1 MHMGTIGIRELRQ
14 NASRVLA
21 DVAAG
26 EEFIITDRG
35 RPVARLTAVVASPL
49 QALIDAGLAREA
61 RGDINSLAAPEDGP
75 SLSEA
80 LEDMRNTERY

>member
-1 MHMGTIGIRELRQ
+1 MGTMGIRELRQ

-26 EEFIITDRG
+26 EEFVITDRR
-35 RPVARLTAVVASPL
+35 RPVARMTAVIASPL

-61 RGDINSLAAPEDGP
+61 RGDITELPAPEEGP

-80 LEDMRNTERY
+80 LEDMRDAERY

>member
-1 MHMGTIGIRELRQ
+1 MGTIGIRELRQ

-26 EEFIITDRG
+26 EEFVITDRG
-35 RPVARLTAVVASPL
+35 RPVARMTAVVASPL
-49 QALIDAGLAREA
+49 RALLDAGLAREA
-61 RGDINSLAAPEDGP
+61 RRDITELPAPEEGP

-80 LEDMRNTERY
+80 LEDMRDAERY

>member
-1 MHMGTIGIRELRQ
+1 MGTIGIRELRQ

-26 EEFIITDRG
+26 EEFVITDRG
-35 RPVARLTAVVASPL
+35 RPVARMTAVIASPL

-61 RGDINSLAAPEDGP
+61 RRDITELPAPEEGP

-80 LEDMRNTERY
+80 LREMRDAERY